1 MENASKALLM
11 SAEVL
16 VGVLIIIVMV
26 YLFVTMQ
33 GWAKEVQEN
42 IDVKSVYEFN
52 SKFTVYEERED
63 LTAQDVVSIINLA
76 KSNNQ
81 KYEGTDFQMS
91 VHRSGQFPDLTIGN
105 NLLSIDTDDF
115 LNKCSLN
122 TVTNKQYRYSLK
134 ITGYNFELVSNI
146 SITCNSL

>member
-76 KSNNQ
+76 KSINK

-91 VHRSGQFPDLTIGN
+91 VQRSGQFPDLTIGN
-105 NLLSIDTDDF
+105 NLLSIDTDEF
-115 LNKCSLN
+115 LLKCSLN
-122 TVTNKQYRYSLK
+122 TATNKQHRYSLK